1 MARTSPVGRRLVVQV
16 TILFIRL
23 TCRYIVAP
31 REWGEPLMIG
41 TPGRARTDTGAL
53 LGGSPLPLGY
63 GGAKIVPHL
72 APFIQTFRGIGQV
85 AIIDDQIDIS
95 HAHNCAVAHAIC
107 HCCRW
112 GGGRSSVRGRRPTT
126 LARCPG
132 CALGLGLGPGGIR
145 RFPRGWRLAGRWHR
159 ASGP

>member
-1 MARTSPVGRRLVVQV
+1 VQV

-112 GGGRSSVRGRRPTT
+112 GGGRSSTRGRRPTSR
-126 LARCPG
+126 ARCPG
-132 CALGLGLGPGGIR
+132 CARAGSRAGQDQATRAWLAARRKMASSIGPVTRPVKVFCWLG
-145 RFPRGWRLAGRWHR
+145 
-159 ASGP
+159 